1 MSVLLTAVLC
11 LSAVQAEQEPREPA
25 AQETQR
31 PAPLPI
37 PRAGVLRRGSRRIV
51 VDGSLQD
58 WPALPPIGLDDVRQ
72 VSGTSFG
79 AFRSLDDLAGK
90 VFLVWDEDDLYVA
103 AQVMDDWHVKL
114 AKDSPRN
121 NEIPPADSILLTFD
135 PLRDTRAM
143 GFDPG
148 RGEDAEFWLAEVDG
162 QEGRIVRWDRFRGVA
177 RFAEGGGG
185 KVAHDAERRITTY
198 EARIPWRE
206 ILPAGRKAEPGAIL
220 DMQVVLSDH
229 DEPTDPI
236 PQTRIGWNFGMGPR
250 IDPGLFGSIL
260 LLDVEAGDPVVAKLG
275 IPELPPAAD
284 GPELPF
290 PDEAY
295 WIGLKARIDRTK
307 PTIVDPDTPDVAFA
321 GGKERHDVLAELEQR
336 LAEQPRVDF
345 LEFQAR
351 IHRRMNREC
360 AGLAM
365 TGLPYFWDHV
375 LEGLVRRV
383 GAEAD
388 RSGIRVF
395 RLPQGGHLVQSPQ
408 ATFAVD
414 PAGYRIDH
422 ALFDEIDFVLCTRP
436 LQVTERQD
444 QLAARMAAARPP
456 KPVFTHVAV
465 HLPGMDVREIPIV
478 ASGQAY
484 DSHGLII
491 RPLVAQDAEGLVTQ
505 SCGYHVRWPDGTDL
519 VISGTDMLEEF
530 VRTEDRIE
538 LLLLSVRH
546 PRARIVGQR
555 LDADVTLLDD
565 ALECAVAAGPTGR
578 TTLAQLYELQN
589 GILPRRSVFLAPGE
603 QFELSR

>member
-1 MSVLLTAVLC
+1 MSFLLTAVLC
-11 LSAVQAEQEPREPA
+11 LPAIQAEQEPQDPP

-79 AFRSLDDLAGK
+79 SFRSLDDVAGK
-90 VFLVWDEDDLYVA
+90 VFVVWDDEDLYFA

-114 AKDSPRN
+114 AKDTPRQ
-121 NEIPPADSILLTFD
+121 NEVPPADSILLTFD

-148 RGEDAEFWLAEVDG
+148 RSEDAEFWLAEVDG

-185 KVAHDAERRITTY
+185 KVAHDSERRITTY

-220 DMQVVLSDH
+220 DMQIVLSDH

-236 PQTRIGWNFGMGPR
+236 AQTRIGWNFGMGPR

-275 IPELPPAAD
+275 MPELPPAAD
-284 GPELPF
+284 GPDLPF

-295 WIGLKARIDRTK
+295 WIGLKARIDRTQ
-307 PTIVDPDTPDVAFA
+307 PTVVDPKTPDVAFA
-321 GGKERHDVLAELEQR
+321 GGKERHDVLAEFEQR
-336 LAEQPRVDF
+336 LAEHPRVDF

-383 GAEAD
+383 GAEAE
-388 RSGIRVF
+388 RKGIRVY

-422 ALFDEIDFVLCTRP
+422 ALFDQIDFVLCTRP
-436 LQVTERQD
+436 LELSERQD
-444 QLAARMAAARPP
+444 QLAVRMAAARPA

-478 ASGQAY
+478 APGQAY
-484 DSHGLII
+484 DSHGLIV
-491 RPLVAQDAEGLVTQ
+491 RPLLQQDAEGLVTQ
-505 SCGYHVRWPDGTDL
+505 SCGYHIRWPDGTDL
-519 VISGTDMLEEF
+519 VVTGTELLEEF
-530 VRTEDRIE
+530 VRAEDRVE

-546 PRARIVGQR
+546 PRARIVAQR
-555 LDADVTLLDD
+555 LNADVTLLDD
-565 ALECAVAAGPTGR
+565 TLECAFAAGPQGR
-578 TTLAQLYELQN
+578 TTLEQVYELQR
-589 GILPRRSVFLAPGE
+589 GILPRRSLFLAPGE